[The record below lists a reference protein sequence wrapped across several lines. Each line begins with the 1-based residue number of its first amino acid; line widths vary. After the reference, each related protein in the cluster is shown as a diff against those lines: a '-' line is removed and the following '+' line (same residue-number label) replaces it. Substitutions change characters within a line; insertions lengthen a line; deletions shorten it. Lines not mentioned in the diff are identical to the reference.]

1 MLASK
6 QLRRRHLVLVVEDQE
21 INRDVLGMILEDDY
35 DVIYAENG
43 EEGLEQMRS
52 HLDKLSIVLLDLMM
66 PVMDGFEVLRHMRGD
81 PELAS
86 MPVIVLTAEKNAELR
101 ALQLGAADF
110 ITKPFDAHEVIL
122 ARVARI
128 IELCDGRNLISA
140 AERDKLTG
148 LYNRGFFFEY
158 AERIYRYHPELHMDA
173 LSLDIERFHSV
184 NELNG
189 REFGDRVL
197 RTIGGEIMDFLSK
210 TEGIASRIEADRFD
224 IFCLHREDYHDV
236 LGRLQKAVNAMSDR
250 VNVRLRMGVKPWS
263 EGVEPSLMFDRA
275 RVACNMVRGSYK
287 THLMVFD
294 DDMREREL
302 FQQRLLNDLRRAVEE
317 HQFIVY
323 FQPKYN
329 IQCDPPRLSSA
340 EALIRWRHPELGMI
354 SPGTFVPLFERNGL
368 IHVVDNYVW
377 EQTVR
382 QIAAWRDRLGMT
394 LPVSVN
400 RSRTDIFDPALEK
413 NLLHLVESNGL
424 TPKELKLEVTESA
437 YTDNASQLISVIE
450 NLRGYGFEIEMDDFG
465 SGYSSLN
472 MLSSLPIDVL
482 KMDMRFIQNVRE
494 DVREFRLVEL
504 ILDIA
509 RYLDVPVVA
518 EGVETAEQ
526 LALLRKAGC
535 ELVQGYYFSKPVP
548 PEEFEKLILKQL
560 ELDRRET
567 P

>member
-110 ITKPFDAHEVIL
+110 ITKPFAAHEVIL

-197 RTIGGEIMDFLSK
+197 RAIGEEIKDFLSK

-224 IFCLHREDYHDV
+224 IFCLHRENYHEV
-236 LGRLQKAVNAMSDR
+236 LGGLQKAVNAMSDR

-437 YTDNASQLISVIE
+437 YTDSASQLISVIE

>member
-189 REFGDRVL
+189 REFGDHVL

-287 THLMVFD
+287 THLVVFD

-437 YTDNASQLISVIE
+437 YTDSASQLISVIE

>member
-1 MLASK
+1 M
-6 QLRRRHLVLVVEDQE
+6 
-21 INRDVLGMILEDDY
+21 
-35 DVIYAENG
+35 
-43 EEGLEQMRS
+43 
-52 HLDKLSIVLLDLMM
+52 
-66 PVMDGFEVLRHMRGD
+66 
-81 PELAS
+81 
-86 MPVIVLTAEKNAELR
+86 
-101 ALQLGAADF
+101 
-110 ITKPFDAHEVIL
+110 
-122 ARVARI
+122 
-128 IELCDGRNLISA
+128 
-140 AERDKLTG
+140 
-148 LYNRGFFFEY
+148 
-158 AERIYRYHPELHMDA
+158 
-173 LSLDIERFHSV
+173 
-184 NELNG
+184 
-189 REFGDRVL
+189 
-197 RTIGGEIMDFLSK
+197 
-210 TEGIASRIEADRFD
+210 
-224 IFCLHREDYHDV
+224 
-236 LGRLQKAVNAMSDR
+236 
-250 VNVRLRMGVKPWS
+250 
-263 EGVEPSLMFDRA
+263 
-275 RVACNMVRGSYK
+275 
-287 THLMVFD
+287 
-294 DDMREREL
+294 
-302 FQQRLLNDLRRAVEE
+302 
-317 HQFIVY
+317 
-323 FQPKYN
+323 
-329 IQCDPPRLSSA
+329 
-340 EALIRWRHPELGMI
+340 
-354 SPGTFVPLFERNGL
+354 
-368 IHVVDNYVW
+368 VDNYVW

-437 YTDNASQLISVIE
+437 YTDNADQLISVIE

-535 ELVQGYYFSKPVP
+535 ELVQGYYFSKPVL

>member
-224 IFCLHREDYHDV
+224 IFCLHRENYHEV
-236 LGRLQKAVNAMSDR
+236 LGGLQKAVNAMSDR

-329 IQCDPPRLSSA
+329 IQCDPPRLASA